1 MFEKKLKI
9 AVIGAGIIGCTSASV
24 LIESVPNV
32 DITIISEKFTPNT
45 TSDGSGGL
53 IYPYLSGSTDRQR
66 IRKWINNSLVYLNK
80 YYQLPDSGKFGIG
93 LLSMYYL
100 LEDEEVFD
108 YQDFDDIMISQRP
121 MTSSELKQFSS
132 SSESQNK
139 WTKGVYVTT
148 YYAECRKLLPYLLQ
162 QFKSKGGKVC
172 QQRVDSLQQL
182 IGKYDIVIN
191 CRGLEAGKCSA
202 DQSVHPIR
210 GQVYR
215 ISAPWIKHSVMA
227 GNHYIVPN
235 SDCVVLGGTKQLN
248 NWDTNV
254 DPIDSKDIMDGCSQ
268 LIPSIRTAQVVNE
281 WVGLRPGRHEVRLE
295 REVISDGQS
304 NQLQVIHNYGH
315 GGCGVTL
322 SFGCAHE
329 VLDYVQQIISS
340 NNVKSRL

>member
-24 LIESVPNV
+24 LIESIPNV
-32 DITIISEKFTPNT
+32 EITIISEKFTPNT
-45 TSDGSGGL
+45 TGDGSGGL
-53 IYPYLSGSTDRQR
+53 IYPYLPGSTDSKR
-66 IRKWINNSLVYLNK
+66 IKKWINDTMAYLK
-80 YYQLPDSGKFGIG
+80 QHFQSSDSGKLGIG

-100 LEDEEVFD
+100 LEDREVFN
-108 YQDFDDIMISQRP
+108 YSDFDNIMISQRP

-132 SSESQNK
+132 PQK
-139 WTKGVYVTT
+139 QWTKGVYVTT

-172 QQRVDSLQQL
+172 QQRVDSLRQL

-191 CRGLEAGKCSA
+191 CPGVEAGKCSA

-215 ISAPWIKHSVMA
+215 ISAPWIKHCVMA
-227 GNHYIVPN
+227 GNHYIIPN
-235 SDCVVLGGTKQLN
+235 TDTVVLGGTKQLN